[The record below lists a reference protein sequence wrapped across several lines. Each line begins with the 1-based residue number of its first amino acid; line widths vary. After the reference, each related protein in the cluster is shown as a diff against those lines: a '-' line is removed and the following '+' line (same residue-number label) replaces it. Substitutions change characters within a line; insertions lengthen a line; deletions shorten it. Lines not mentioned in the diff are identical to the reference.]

1 MRRFTLEIMSTAANL
16 TARCPEQREN
26 QAEYQ
31 HDDPGYPENVNRE
44 HKPQD
49 EEDNTDENQ
58 ALRG

>member
-1 MRRFTLEIMSTAANL
+1 MSTAANL